1 MSLSVVIPVYNEGAS
16 VEATIRELHAVL
28 REPASGIGAY
38 EITVVNDG
46 STDDTGRILAEQR
59 ESLEIQLVTHD
70 RNRGYGAAL
79 KSGIRAS
86 RYDTIAIT
94 DADGTYPNHELPRL
108 YRALEGCDMVVGA
121 RTGKNV
127 QIPLVRRPAKWVLNR
142 LAEHLAETRIPD
154 LNSGLRLFR
163 RDEAIA
169 MFGLLP
175 SGFSFT
181 TTITLAMLTTDR
193 EVRFLPIDYLKRA
206 GRSKIRPIHDT
217 LNFLQLIL
225 RTVLYFNPLRIF
237 LPVSL
242 FFLVASIAVLIG
254 SALWLDKILD
264 TTVTI
269 LFVAFVQMLSIGMLA
284 DLVDKRNR
292 T

>member
-1 MSLSVVIPVYNEGAS
+1 MGLSVVIPVYNEGAS
-16 VEATIRELHAVL
+16 VEATIRELHPVL
-28 REPASGIGAY
+28 RDPAAGIGDY
-38 EITVVNDG
+38 EIIVVNDG
-46 STDDTGRILAEQR
+46 STDNTGEVLAAHR
-59 ESLEIQLVTHD
+59 ANLDIQLITHE

-86 RYDTIAIT
+86 RYPTIAIT
-94 DADGTYPNHELPRL
+94 DADGTYPNHEIPRL

-121 RTGKNV
+121 RTGANV
-127 QIPLVRRPAKWVLNR
+127 QIPLIRRPAKWVLNR

-193 EVRFLPIDYLKRA
+193 EVRFLPIDYLKRT

-242 FFLVASIAVLIG
+242 FFLFASIAVLIG
-254 SALWLDKILD
+254 SALWLEKVLD

-292 T
+292 L